1 MRRMAI
7 MFYPNKD
14 NQITLGNT
22 LNSNRAH
29 IEYEKA
35 SPYVWYYSLAHE
47 GDIIESNIHGI
58 TIVPYAT
65 DFF

>member
-1 MRRMAI
+1 

-65 DFF
+65 DFFWW